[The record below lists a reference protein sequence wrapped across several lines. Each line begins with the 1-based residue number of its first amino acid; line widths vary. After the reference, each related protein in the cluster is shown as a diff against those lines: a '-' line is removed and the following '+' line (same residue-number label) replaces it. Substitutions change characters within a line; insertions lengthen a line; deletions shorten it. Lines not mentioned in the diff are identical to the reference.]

1 MWLFWSGGGSAADG
15 KVPFCVFNMHF
26 FPAVHFQ
33 AGNLLS
39 FQTPI
44 SIISPA
50 MTAFIC
56 TEMNAAKFPRNSRGP
71 VGCPP
76 PQGRG
81 MGTHPRS
88 PLPMA
93 PLGSGLLGVW
103 ADACAGLH
111 TPGSQECVL
120 PQLPLP
126 GALCAHQRVTPR
138 GGYIHSHRVCMYRH
152 PLCTCTAPS
161 TAPPPMCACRH
172 TLS

>member
-76 PQGRG
+76 PRGQGT
-81 MGTHPRS
+81 GTHRRLLPTAHWPAPACGPARRQRPGVLGTCVCWFAHPVLAGVCAAPAPAS
-88 PLPMA
+88 PWTM
-93 PLGSGLLGVW
+93 
-103 ADACAGLH
+103 
-111 TPGSQECVL
+111 
-120 PQLPLP
+120 
-126 GALCAHQRVTPR
+126 CAHQHITLWGGV
-138 GGYIHSHRVCMYRH
+138 GGYLFTLRH
-152 PLCTCTAPS
+152 V
-161 TAPPPMCACRH
+161 H
-172 TLS
+172 I